1 MVLQTIKISK
11 SRNLVKQRYGCEE
24 YFHDKS
30 FHKSEV
36 ELLFA
41 MRTRMI
47 NVKKNFSSIYKDDI
61 GCRLCKVHVECQEH
75 LLDCQELKKY
85 VEIPED
91 VKYEDIF
98 KDTEKQLR
106 VVKVYK
112 KLLRK
117 REVLIS

>member
-1 MVLQTIKISK
+1 
-11 SRNLVKQRYGCEE
+11 
-24 YFHDKS
+24 
-30 FHKSEV
+30 
-36 ELLFA
+36 
-41 MRTRMI
+41 MI

-75 LLDCQELKKY
+75 LLKCHELKKH

-106 VVKVYK
+106 MVKVYK